1 MRSRPATSFRGIEE
15 LKASYLPLGDEFTLD
30 IKRALFRYR
39 YVTSRVLD
47 GTEAIRP
54 PSAQLLE
61 SLGLEA
67 PPPPE
72 APIQLVPNPHPHPQT
87 TTALFSWES
96 LRKFIENEMIL
107 FGYPVYYWTPKVF
120 RGPILPPKGP
130 FIVLGI
136 FDESGT
142 LMDEVIVYMKGE
154 AMSRQLVEERRKLF
168 SLPILRDIKAFKL
181 YKVSV
186 LTTCEGVI
194 KGSVILVR

>member
-15 LKASYLPLGDEFTLD
+15 LRASYLPFDIEFTLA
-30 IKRALFRYR
+30 IKRTSFINRYMS
-39 YVTSRVLD
+39 SRVLEKK
-47 GTEAIRP
+47 GPIGP

-61 SLGLEA
+61 SHHLEP

-72 APIQLVPNPHPHPQT
+72 APLQLVPNPHPHPQP
-87 TTALFSWES
+87 TTASFFWKIV
-96 LRKFIENEMIL
+96 RIFFGTCIL
-107 FGYPVYYWTPKVF
+107 IYGYPAYYWTPKVL

-136 FDESGT
+136 FNESGI
-142 LMDEVIVYMKGE
+142 LMDEVIVYIGRE

-186 LTTCEGVI
+186 LTTCKGVI